1 MPLSP
6 YYFESFPD
14 GSFGFYSGLN
24 LLFKFNRL
32 TFRDSFEAYASGHGL
47 SSNWIGSMLR
57 LFNKAC
63 PAPVSS
69 SPVRTDLERLIYKI
83 GVHGIVEHLQDRGFR
98 VTRPLNVSE
107 IDLIRYLEKEGYEI
121 EGFIGDVHY
130 SSVCVV
136 ENDRR
141 KINA

>member
-1 MPLSP
+1 MAQSP
-6 YYFESFPD
+6 YYFESFSD
-14 GSFGFYSGLN
+14 SYFGFYFDSN
-24 LLFKFNRL
+24 LVFTFNRL
-32 TFRDSFEAYASGHGL
+32 TFRNSFEAYATGNGL
-47 SSNWIGSMLR
+47 SSNWVGAMLR

-107 IDLIRYLEKEGYEI
+107 IDLIRK
-121 EGFIGDVHY
+121 DPK
-130 SSVCVV
+130 
-136 ENDRR
+136 DQ
-141 KINA
+141 